1 MVDRL
6 VPDLT
11 TKNIRKLGDSARGL
25 LREMQGWDI
34 PYRKDDF
41 LEYDDV
47 AEMITRYPAIKTGS
61 DGSFDALVT
70 GIGGEATLDVG
81 DGATSGD
88 NEYGGQALTD
98 LQWKGD
104 LNCFFIAR
112 LKISDITTLK
122 VEMGFTD
129 SIADAGA
136 INDLAAP
143 TKTADECAIWI
154 IDTDDTATWQN
165 ASVKAG
171 ATPQK
176 DESGS
181 IVAPVNGV
189 YQTLGVFLEGDQAM
203 FMQWDLDGRRI
214 GETQVIDAALEGG
227 VAVCPW
233 LFVKNLGDVQDRLI
247 TIDHYMVGQRRT

>member
-11 TKNIRKLGDSARGL
+11 TKNIRKLGDSTRRLQQEIA
-25 LREMQGWDI
+25 GWDV
-34 PYRKDDF
+34 PGRKDDF
-41 LEYDDV
+41 LTYKDV
-47 AEMITRYPAIKTGS
+47 AEMITFYPAIKTGV

-81 DGATSGD
+81 DAATSAD
-88 NEYGGQALTD
+88 DEYGGQALTD
-98 LQWKGD
+98 LQFKGD
-104 LNCFFIAR
+104 LNCFFICR
-112 LKISDITTLK
+112 LKISDITTVK

-136 INDLAAP
+136 INVLATP
-143 TKTADECAIWI
+143 SKTADECAVWI

-181 IVAPVNGV
+181 IVAPVNGI

-227 VAVCPW
+227 IAVCPW
-233 LFVKNLGDVQDRLI
+233 LFVQARANTIDRLI
-247 TIDHYMVGQRRT
+247 TIDNYVVGQRRT